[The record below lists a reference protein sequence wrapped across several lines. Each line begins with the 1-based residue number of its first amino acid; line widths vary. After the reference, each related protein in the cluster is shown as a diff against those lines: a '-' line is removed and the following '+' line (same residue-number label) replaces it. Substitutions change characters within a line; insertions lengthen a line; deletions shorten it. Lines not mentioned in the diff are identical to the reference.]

1 MVVEKAFAK
10 LHGSYGALDGASP
23 PEITRDHSRSLE
35 ITRGRPRSPELTQAH
50 TSSHKLTQA
59 HTSSHKV
66 TQQGRPTRSPK
77 VTQAHPSSHK
87 VTQAHPRS
95 PSLTRGASSQA
106 GTPPARSR
114 CSPAAWPTRSTSP
127 TGAAARASAP
137 RHSPT
142 GCAIGSPPV
151 LWAPARRPAA
161 GGGAASPLGE
171 RASSPSAVGP
181 QFNTAFSRP

>member
-23 PEITRDHSRSLE
+23 EITRDHSRSLE
-35 ITRGRPRSPELTQAH
+35 VARDRPSSPKLTQAH

-59 HTSSHKV
+59 HTRSPNKV
-66 TQQGRPTRSPK
+66 AQQGRPRSPK
-77 VTQAHPSSHK
+77 LTQAHTRSHK

-142 GCAIGSPPV
+142 GCAIGSPPA